1 MAQVLLTV
9 SARMPGP
16 EVIARI
22 ARGESRRIDY
32 LELAA
37 ACNADLI
44 DIASARTEGPISR
57 LVARLLGGEAALAW
71 ACFRR
76 RRAYSVILSDNE
88 AVGLPLATLLKYLAP
103 FARQSP
109 QMLMIGHDLLA
120 WRKRPFYSLLRVQ
133 SHIHYHFV
141 FNRIHQRELQR
152 RWGVPAE
159 RIVRFHVPVDTAFF
173 HPRAVQPGPRA
184 NCRPQICAV
193 GIEARDYPTLMRAV
207 AGLEVDVVIAA
218 ASPWSHQADSSK
230 ALAPP
235 PNVVINRDLELD
247 VRQLYADSAFVVMP
261 LVDVDRPAGSTT
273 ILEAMAMGKAVI
285 CSRARGQQDLV
296 VDGVTGMYVPPG
308 DVGALRE
315 AIAYLLAHPSEA
327 ERMGAAG
334 RQRVEGELNVDHY
347 VACIEAC
354 VRRSLDEQQPSS
366 SPARS
371 AHGD

>member
-37 ACNADLI
+37 ACDADLI
-44 DIASARTEGPISR
+44 DIEGARREGPISR
-57 LVARLLGGEAALAW
+57 IVARLLGGQAALAW
-71 ACFRR
+71 VCFRR
-76 RRAYSVILSDNE
+76 RRAYAVICSDNE
-88 AVGLPLATLLKYLAP
+88 GVGLPLATLLKYLTP
-103 FARQSP
+103 FARRQP
-109 QMLMIGHDLLA
+109 QLVMIGHDLLS
-120 WRKRPFYSLLRVQ
+120 WRKRPFFSLLRVQ
-133 SHIHYHFV
+133 SHIQYHFV
-141 FNRIHQRELQR
+141 FNQLHQRELQR

-173 HPRAVQPGPRA
+173 HPRAIRPTPRA
-184 NCRPQICAV
+184 NGRPQICAV

-230 ALAPP
+230 EVAPP
-235 PNVVINRDLELD
+235 PNVAINRDLGLD
-247 VRQLYADSAFVVMP
+247 VRQLYADSAFVVIP

-296 VDGVTGMYVPPG
+296 
-308 DVGALRE
+308 L
-315 AIAYLLAHPSEA
+315 
-327 ERMGAAG
+327 
-334 RQRVEGELNVDHY
+334 
-347 VACIEAC
+347 
-354 VRRSLDEQQPSS
+354 SLI
-366 SPARS
+366 
-371 AHGD
+371 HI